1 MGKKIII
8 YDDNSTL
15 PENETFCNNND
26 DNNKAT
32 ADVYWV
38 FIKCRQY
45 LSIFMWTTLFNPC
58 T

>member
-32 ADVYWV
+32 ADV
-38 FIKCRQY
+38 C
-45 LSIFMWTTLFNPC
+45 
-58 T
+58 